1 MDIKK
6 QADLIVPVP
15 SHPLDEIKR
24 GYSHMS
30 IICKHISRS
39 TGIKNIEA
47 LKRMIFPIFKRGQK
61 FKDRTQRL
69 YGKKRFDLRV
79 KPQTIQSKD
88 IILIDDV
95 TTTGATVAECAQ
107 VLLEY
112 GAKSVQAICFALT
125 RL

>member
-69 YGKKRFDLRV
+69 YVKKRFDLRV
-79 KPQTIQSKD
+79 QPQMIQSKD